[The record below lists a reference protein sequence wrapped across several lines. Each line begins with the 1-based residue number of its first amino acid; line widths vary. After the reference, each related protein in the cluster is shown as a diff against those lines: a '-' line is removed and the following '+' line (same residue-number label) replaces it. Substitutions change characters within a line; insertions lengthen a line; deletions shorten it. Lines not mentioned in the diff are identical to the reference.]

1 MTREELEQNTET
13 KKAKKTKKERAPKPP
28 QAPKEPNVKKS
39 YTGIASISLLISL
52 WDGFWNLFCN
62 ALVKGFFG
70 RIFSSYSKL
79 QNSYSNGFIK
89 EFLFKD
95 RRFKKIFRKFR
106 KFLSSNIETCFPVA
120 KGNKMIR
127 YFASAPLSF
136 YGNFG
141 LFFGIYTCVVYFVK
155 LILPAL
161 STAPF
166 DHLIVGIAILIIS
179 LPLSFSRLSFASAIT
194 RSASGRWLF
203 QNCFG
208 LSDEVLA
215 NIFKNFCIGK

>member
-95 RRFKKIFRKFR
+95 RRFKKI
-106 KFLSSNIETCFPVA
+106 LSSF
-120 KGNKMIR
+120 
-127 YFASAPLSF
+127 
-136 YGNFG
+136 NF
-141 LFFGIYTCVVYFVK
+141 FF
-155 LILPAL
+155 
-161 STAPF
+161 
-166 DHLIVGIAILIIS
+166 
-179 LPLSFSRLSFASAIT
+179 
-194 RSASGRWLF
+194 
-203 QNCFG
+203 
-208 LSDEVLA
+208 
-215 NIFKNFCIGK
+215 